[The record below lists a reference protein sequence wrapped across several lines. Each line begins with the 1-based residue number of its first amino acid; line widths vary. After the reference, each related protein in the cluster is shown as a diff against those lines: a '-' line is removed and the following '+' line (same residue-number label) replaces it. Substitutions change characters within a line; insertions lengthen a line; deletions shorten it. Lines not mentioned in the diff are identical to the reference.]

1 MNSLYPILPKNVLVV
16 DDDPILLK
24 IAEDMLGRKGVS
36 CTSCMNFQ
44 EVVAAL
50 GQSDY
55 DMVLTDVQ
63 MPDTD
68 GFALLRLLRN
78 LDIGN
83 SKTIPIAVMT
93 ARGDSNTDIYEKEG
107 FVGCIHKPFNIHAL
121 LTFLSSVMSQAKVS
135 DAGEFDFSRLLEGT
149 DDNMHMLS
157 LVVDESR
164 KELEDLES
172 ALKDDNCEVMRKT
185 IHRMIPVWEMLGKE
199 YLLRD
204 FQERLHDMDSSDEFI
219 CEHAIQI
226 IEWVKKLIEETEK
239 ELRKYE
245 NTDC

>member
-1 MNSLYPILPKNVLVV
+1 
-16 DDDPILLK
+16 
-24 IAEDMLGRKGVS
+24 
-36 CTSCMNFQ
+36 
-44 EVVAAL
+44 
-50 GQSDY
+50 
-55 DMVLTDVQ
+55 
-63 MPDTD
+63 
-68 GFALLRLLRN
+68 
-78 LDIGN
+78 
-83 SKTIPIAVMT
+83 
-93 ARGDSNTDIYEKEG
+93 
-107 FVGCIHKPFNIHAL
+107 
-121 LTFLSSVMSQAKVS
+121 
-135 DAGEFDFSRLLEGT
+135 
-149 DDNMHMLS
+149 MLS

-172 ALKDDNCEVMRKT
+172 ALKDDNREVMRKT

-245 NTDC
+245 NSDC